1 MSEIQGVNW
10 KYPFKVKTAPFQR
23 KMFITFFIHEPLPCQ
38 LPTMRLLQQRSV
50 ASLSR
55 GNCMAFPG
63 FIKAR
68 ERPQRTGE
76 ERIDKAPQNPG
87 GGENQ
92 RTRTEKNRGTN
103 EQKRETKG
111 DTVVILQHALD
122 FVFSSSSR
130 APSSAATAPE
140 TVTEPRRK
148 T

>member
-87 GGENQ
+87 GENQ